1 MIWQKEQRLTSKVL
15 KIFLI
20 INFYLLF
27 DFFNSD
33 VDTSLDKLMKDVME
47 DIEKDTKSEKKS
59 SKLDKKSGPRRGVWK
74 KVKVRPADGFETAE
88 TQNIGK
94 HLYNAV
100 ADNDKIEGEKPKII
114 EEPTITTTISPKI
127 TEAETTTVKP
137 AIIETTILPEQTI
150 VEESKPSM
158 FDDARR
164 AIVEFL
170 STEDDTDDAVNM
182 EEADDKLERDSTT
195 TTQIPT
201 TEEPLTTT
209 TLPPTTTFSTI
220 EVETSKPKTTKEKK
234 QIKTSTSQKVTGEI
248 CFRGKCI
255 KTEEK

>member
-1 MIWQKEQRLTSKVL
+1 M
-15 KIFLI
+15 
-20 INFYLLF
+20 
-27 DFFNSD
+27 
-33 VDTSLDKLMKDVME
+33 MDVMD

-59 SKLDKKSGPRRGVWK
+59 TKLDKKSGPRRGVWK
-74 KVKVRPADGFETAE
+74 RIKVRPADGFETAE

-100 ADNDKIEGEKPKII
+100 ADNDKVEGEKPKII

-137 AIIETTILPEQTI
+137 AIVETTIFPEQT
-150 VEESKPSM
+150 VVDDTKSSM
-158 FDDARR
+158 FDDARK
-164 AIVEFL
+164 AFAEFL

-209 TLPPTTTFSTI
+209 TLPPTTFSTF
-220 EVETSKPKTTKEKK
+220 EVETSKPKITKEKK

-255 KTEEK
+255 KTDEK